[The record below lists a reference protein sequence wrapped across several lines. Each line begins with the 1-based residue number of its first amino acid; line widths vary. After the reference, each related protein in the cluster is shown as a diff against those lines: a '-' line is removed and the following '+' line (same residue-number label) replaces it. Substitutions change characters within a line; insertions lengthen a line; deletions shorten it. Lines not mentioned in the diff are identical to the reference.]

1 MTLEG
6 PRVLNKVLQGAKATT
21 NGAGT
26 TFATL
31 EGEGWSEM
39 DTAGAGL
46 PNFPTAVQRDYF
58 DLSGYNREDL
68 TQFYNA
74 VEIQP
79 SMKPGLPASGIINEW
94 ILLSTEYVSDEEIYR
109 WLDYTA
115 LLPAGRYGGNSGP
128 GFTQSTLDQQQI
140 VYGRFRQWYE
150 VTTAGSVLGLQDS
163 SLFGTCTAATAD
175 KIHITRIFSVI
186 GGGLYLA
193 QEDINV
199 VLGITVAREDELPYL
214 MRMKRSYE
222 LATGP

>member
-6 PRVLNKVLQGAKATT
+6 PRVLGKLLQGAKATT

-26 TFATL
+26 TFALL
-31 EGEGWSEM
+31 EGEGWSEL
-39 DTAGAGL
+39 DTATAGL
-46 PNFPTAVQRDYF
+46 PNLPSAVQRTYF

-79 SMKPGLPASGIINEW
+79 AKKPNLPASGIVNEW
-94 ILLSTEYVSDEEIYR
+94 VILSTEYIDDDEIYR

-115 LLPAGRYGGNSGP
+115 LLPAGRIGGGSGP
-128 GFTQSTLDQQQI
+128 GFTQSTLNQEQI

-150 VTTAGSVLGLQDS
+150 VTTAGSVLGLQDT
-163 SLFGTCTAATAD
+163 SLFGTCTASTAD
-175 KIHITRIFSVI
+175 KIHITRIFTIV

-193 QEDINV
+193 NSDINV